1 MAELTPNLGRTMPWW
16 RGAGVS
22 LVVLAVLLAFTG
34 VTLAIL
40 HARSLTQRFIAQAE
54 PQARQLANT
63 ARNLFDEKVRAALNS
78 INDDPHT
85 PAKYPYWTTPDFPAW
100 IDGLYVWDGTDLTTI
115 VESRVY
121 GSTMNELLTPALA
134 TRPLAP
140 ISRSETGT
148 IEIFHTRSAGE
159 PVCVAMM
166 RSRTAN
172 ERPVLTAANIH
183 IQNLKTDLLQPLF
196 DMTLGLLEPV
206 PSQPGGSTGT
216 LPLSGAMS
224 YWSIRPTPSFLAE
237 QRQAVLYQ
245 TVMFVSLTVL
255 SLLILLAAMWL
266 MMRVV
271 RREIALAEMKSNF
284 VADVS
289 HELKTPL
296 ALISMFGET
305 LQSGRV
311 SEERKRQ
318 EYYSIITRESSRLT
332 NLINNIL
339 DFARIE
345 AGRKEYTMR
354 PVDVADVVRETYE
367 AYAIE
372 LDHHGFTHS
381 LAIQPGLPEIDA
393 DRDAVA
399 RAALNLISNA
409 IKYSAEERYLHID
422 IRRDTRRGRHGV
434 LVSFEDHGI
443 GISPED
449 RQHLFEGFFRSSDT
463 RVRSKRGTGLG
474 LSLVKHIVDAHG
486 GHLDVESRL
495 VKGTTFRMF
504 LPAAEGEPR
513 RSAADSPVLAPP
525 APAQG

>member
-1 MAELTPNLGRTMPWW
+1 
-16 RGAGVS
+16 
-22 LVVLAVLLAFTG
+22 VVLAVVLAVSG

-78 INDDPHT
+78 INDDPLT
-85 PAKYPYWTTPDFPAW
+85 PAKYPYWTSPDFPAW
-100 IDGLYVWDGTDLTTI
+100 IDGLYVWDGMQLKTV
-115 VESRVY
+115 VESREF
-121 GSTMNELLTPALA
+121 GNTMPELLTAVLA
-134 TRPLAP
+134 SRPLTP
-140 ISRSETGT
+140 LHRSESGT
-148 IEIFHTRSAGE
+148 IEILHSESEGR
-159 PVCVAMM
+159 PVCVALM
-166 RSRTAN
+166 RSRGVDD
-172 ERPVLTAANIH
+172 RPVMTAANIH
-183 IQNLKTDLLQPLF
+183 IENLRSDLLQPLF

-206 PSQPGGSTGT
+206 ASVPGGSRGT
-216 LPLSGAMS
+216 LPLSGAMR
-224 YWSIRPTPSFLAE
+224 YWSIRPTPSFLKE
-237 QRQAVLYQ
+237 QNDAVLYQ

-255 SLLILLAAMWL
+255 SLLTLLAAMWL
-266 MMRVV
+266 MMRLV
-271 RREIALAEMKSNF
+271 RREVALAEMKSNF

-296 ALISMFGET
+296 ALIRLFGET
-305 LQSGRV
+305 LQAGRV
-311 SEERKRQ
+311 NDESKRQ
-318 EYYSIITRESSRLT
+318 EYYAVITRESSRLT

-354 PVDVADVVRETYE
+354 PLDVADVVRETYE
-367 AYAIE
+367 AYTIE

-381 LAIQPGLPEIDA
+381 LSIQPGLPEILA

-399 RAALNLISNA
+399 RAALNIISNA
-409 IKYSAEERYLHID
+409 IKYCGEECYLHID
-422 IRRDTRRGRHGV
+422 VRSDTRRGRHGV

-449 RQHLFEGFFRSSDT
+449 RQHLFEGFFRSADS

-495 VKGTTFRMF
+495 VRGTTFRMF
-504 LPAAEGEPR
+504 LPVSHGPAGAHEV
-513 RSAADSPVLAPP
+513 ADASSPP
-525 APAQG
+525 AEALPRA